1 MEIVN
6 KWFCGGGF
14 ACLLTCL
21 LVCVCC
27 TGEAFL
33 VALQLFSVRIVL
45 LCDSLLCSPDV
56 LL

>member
-45 LCDSLLCSPDV
+45 LWDSLLCSPDV